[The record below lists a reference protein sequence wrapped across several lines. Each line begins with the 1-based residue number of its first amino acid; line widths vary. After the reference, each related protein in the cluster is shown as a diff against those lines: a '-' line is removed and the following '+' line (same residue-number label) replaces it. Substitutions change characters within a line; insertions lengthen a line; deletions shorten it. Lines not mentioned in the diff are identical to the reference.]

1 MSSRPRVV
9 VLRGHQANPWELRPW
24 ELIGE
29 RYDVAYLRSRSNWF
43 ATDDIGLPAREGRTL
58 RDLLPPGRV
67 GDMAVRL
74 PGDRYLGLADALRDA
89 DIVHAQE
96 LGYWYAMQAA
106 HLRGRLGFK
115 LVLTV
120 WETLPFLGAYRNV
133 RTRAYR
139 RRTMAQADRFLT
151 ATQRAADSL
160 LVEGVDPDR
169 VRVCP
174 PGIDL
179 ERFAPS
185 GRVPDRPPLILS
197 PGRLVWEKGHQDLLR
212 ALALLRRRGG
222 PDARVRI
229 VGAGPEEARL
239 RRYARE
245 LGIADAVELRASV
258 PYDQMPALYAEAT
271 CMFLGSLPTWSWEEQ
286 FGMVLVEA
294 MASGVPIVA
303 SRSGAIPEVVGP
315 EGTYITPGDWVG
327 LASALADGPL
337 AHPRPHRIAD
347 PERVRRFSAAAAADR
362 LAAAYDEL
370 LASSTAGDS
379 TEKPS
384 ARRKRVAR
392 ARVELARAQAS
403 ERLWRSR
410 TRSSSSD

>member
-1 MSSRPRVV
+1 VV

-24 ELIGE
+24 ELIDD
-29 RYDVAYLRSRSNWF
+29 RYNVVYLRSRSNWF
-43 ATDDIGLPAREGRTL
+43 ATDAIGLPAREGRTL
-58 RDLLPPGRV
+58 RDLLPSGRI
-67 GDMAVRL
+67 GDIAVRV
-74 PGDRYLGLADALRDA
+74 PGDRYLGLADELRGA
-89 DIVHAQE
+89 AIVHAQE

-106 HLRGRLGFK
+106 RLRRRLGFR

-139 RRTMAQADRFLT
+139 RDTMAQTDRFLA

-160 LVEGVDPDR
+160 LVEGVEPAR

-179 ERFAPS
+179 GRFSPT
-185 GRVPDRPPLILS
+185 GRVPSGPPLVLS

-222 PDARVRI
+222 PGADARVRI
-229 VGAGPEEARL
+229 VGAGPEEGRL
-239 RRYARE
+239 RRYAQE
-245 LGIADAVELRASV
+245 LGIADAVELRAFV
-258 PYDQMPALYAEAT
+258 PYERMPALYAEAT
-271 CMFLGSLPTWSWEEQ
+271 CVFLGSLPTWSWEEQ

-315 EGTYITPGDWVG
+315 TGTYVTPGDWVG
-327 LASALADGPL
+327 LASALAEGPL
-337 AHPRPHRIAD
+337 TNPRPHRIAD
-347 PERVRRFSAAAAADR
+347 PERVERFSAQAAGDR
-362 LAAAYDEL
+362 LADAYDEL
-370 LASSTAGDS
+370 LSSSTAGDS

-384 ARRKRVAR
+384 ERRKRVAR
-392 ARVELARAQAS
+392 ARVEFARAQAS